1 MSKYQK
7 IRGGGGGGGD
17 GGRERAK
24 VRCCPSTC
32 ICRQLYD
39 RNTVLKL
46 TIFNGTVQN
55 SDAALLAINGQR
67 DRY

>member
-1 MSKYQK
+1 M
-7 IRGGGGGGGD
+7 GGE
-17 GGRERAK
+17 RELKSGVAL
-24 VRCCPSTC
+24 VPVFAGNYT
-32 ICRQLYD
+32 IETI
-39 RNTVLKL
+39 TVLKL